1 MFLVGLKNSSEPFG
15 LYLMVLAFFHA
26 SEFVVTGLSNPRNL
40 SWDSFL
46 VNHSVAYWA
55 AMLASWLEHGA
66 WLWWGGAGA
75 GAGAGLVTWLGLL
88 CCLLGEALRKT
99 AMLQAGPSFNHLVQS
114 HKAADHQLVTGGV
127 YAWCRHPSYVGWFL
141 WSVGTQLVLGNPVC
155 FLLYGWASFAF
166 FKERI
171 YIEEYTLISFFGS
184 RYREYQAK
192 VATGIPGIPGYHG
205 PSTWGETHQ

>member
-1 MFLVGLKNSSEPFG
+1 M
-15 LYLMVLAFFHA
+15 
-26 SEFVVTGLSNPRNL
+26 
-40 SWDSFL
+40 
-46 VNHSVAYWA
+46 
-55 AMLASWLEHGA
+55 
-66 WLWWGGAGA
+66 
-75 GAGAGLVTWLGLL
+75 
-88 CCLLGEALRKT
+88 
-99 AMLQAGPSFNHLVQS
+99 
-114 HKAADHQLVTGGV
+114 TGGV